1 MNRNAKLLILGGS
14 ALSLALPFM
23 ARQMERLSWNS
34 RRGRIDHNT
43 ADLAP
48 AKFRE
53 ASCGD
58 LWNLPGFGR
67 SDNDL

>member
-14 ALSLALPFM
+14 ALSLAFPFM
-23 ARQMERLSWNS
+23 VKEMERFSWNS
-34 RRGRIDHNT
+34 RRGRVDRNIG
-43 ADLAP
+43 DLTPDKLGLAN
-48 AKFRE
+48 
-53 ASCGD
+53 CGD